1 MRRLLL
7 TPVVLVTLLASLSS
21 TAQEPTPDF
30 HTDVAPVLRDFCSAC
45 HNSKDAEEGFS
56 VETYAELLK
65 GGDNGVMLKP
75 GDVKSRLLEVMR
87 GSKPAMPPKKEPQP
101 SANDIRTIE
110 RWITA
115 GAPGPKKAD
124 VSILTLVTLPD
135 IAITAAPAKN
145 VTAHASAPNGRLSA
159 SARHK
164 IIEIL
169 PAGKRISAPGKV
181 NHLEFSADGSRLLA
195 ASGQTGKSGEALLI
209 DTASGNIIR
218 TLKGE
223 HRDILHAAV
232 FSPNG
237 KWIATAGYDGKTSL
251 FTPDS
256 EKPAQTLKGHNGAV
270 FHLAF
275 SPDSTVLASASA
287 DQTIKLWRVAD
298 GERLDTL
305 NQPQGEQLR
314 VRFTAD
320 SKYILG
326 AGNDRRIRIWDFQSK
341 TTPKINP
348 VLEARFAHESPITEL
363 LLDDAL
369 GLVISAAGDGSVKSW
384 SLPTLEPVNV
394 WPKDKPASF
403 VARVHGSP
411 HLERFLA
418 TGGSHRIE
426 NVFASAPKTA
436 STPSTGAST
445 SAKPTGDTVVTR
457 QPPIASKDAAA
468 EENEPNNAPA
478 DKAIAKVPVPG
489 TIRGNMN
496 EPGDVDLHRFSAK
509 AGERITLEIHAARAG
524 SPLKS
529 KLDSRIQVLHADGSP
544 VERAALQAVR
554 SSWLTFR
561 GKDANTSDDF
571 RVQHFREMELN
582 EFLYCD
588 GEIVKLW
595 MYPRGPDSGF
605 MVYPGQ
611 GTRHTYFDTT
621 AVSHPLGAPAYVVR
635 PLPPGTV
642 PPPNGLPV
650 FKLLY
655 ENDDDARRTGGKDSV
670 LHFTAPKDAEYLVRV
685 SDTRDFGGKDHGYE
699 LRLRPTVEDFS
710 VTLASGSTPTIS
722 PGSGREFMLKA
733 DRLDEFEGP
742 ITVEFTDL
750 PPGFTALSPITIEAG
765 QTIAYGAIYAAAD
778 AAEPTK
784 ENAAGSK
791 MIVTAQTRQ
800 GLVRH
805 ESKAF
810 GEIKRGTAAKVTV
823 EILPDEGTPVIRN
836 EPGQPLEIAIKPGQT
851 ITAKVRATRHD
862 FKDRI
867 ELGKEDSGRNLPHG
881 TYVDNLGL
889 NGLLVVE
896 GETERQFFLT
906 APRWVPET
914 VRPIFFRAKGDG
926 GQTTRPILLHVK
938 RSSN

>member
-1 MRRLLL
+1 MRHLLL
-7 TPVVLVTLLASLSS
+7 IPLVLASLLASLACP
-21 TAQEPTPDF
+21 AQDAAPDF
-30 HTDVAPVLRDFCSAC
+30 HSDVAPILRDYCSAC

-56 VETYAELLK
+56 VETYADILK
-65 GGDNGVMLKP
+65 GGDNGIMLKP
-75 GDVKSRLLEVMR
+75 RDIQSKLLAVMR
-87 GSKPAMPPKKEPQP
+87 GAKPAMPPKKEPQP
-101 SANDIRTIE
+101 SANEIRTIE
-110 RWITA
+110 RWIAA
-115 GAPGPKKAD
+115 GAPGPKKND
-124 VSILTLVTLPD
+124 VSILDLVTLPD
-135 IAITAAPAKN
+135 VAIKAAPAKN
-145 VTAHASAPNGRLSA
+145 ITAHAAAPDGRVSA

-164 IIEIL
+164 LIEIQ
-169 PAGKRISAPGKV
+169 PGGKRVTAPGKV
-181 NHLEFSADGSRLLA
+181 NHLAFNADGSQLLA
-195 ASGQTGKSGEALLI
+195 ASGQTGKSGAALLI
-209 DTASGNIIR
+209 ETTTGTIIR

-223 HRDILHAAV
+223 HRDILHAAI
-232 FSPNG
+232 FAPNG
-237 KWIATAGYDGKTSL
+237 QWIATAGYDGRITL
-251 FTPDS
+251 FRPDS
-256 EKPAQTLKGHNGAV
+256 ETPVQTLKGHNGAV

-348 VLEARFAHESPITEL
+348 VLESRFAHESPITEL
-363 LLDDAL
+363 LVDDKS
-369 GLVISAAGDGSVKSW
+369 GLVVSAAGDGSVKSW
-384 SLPTLEPVNV
+384 SLPNLDPVRV
-394 WPKDKPASF
+394 WPRDKPASF

-418 TGGSHRIE
+418 SGGSQRIE
-426 NVFASAPKTA
+426 NVFTPAPKQNVTTPATATLLPVDAVITPSPAKPSAP
-436 STPSTGAST
+436 
-445 SAKPTGDTVVTR
+445 SATI
-457 QPPIASKDAAA
+457 QQES
-468 EENEPNNAPA
+468 EPNNAPT
-478 DKAIAKVPVPG
+478 DEKISHIAIPG
-489 TIRGNMN
+489 SIQGNIDRS
-496 EPGDVDLHRFSAK
+496 GDIDLHRFTAK

-529 KLDSRIQVLHADGSP
+529 KLDSRIQVLHSDGAP
-544 VERAALQAVR
+544 VERASLQAVR

-621 AVSHPLGAPAYVVR
+621 PVSHPLGAPAYVVR
-635 PLPPGTV
+635 PLPPGAT

-655 ENDDDARRTGGKDSV
+655 ENDDDARRAGGKDSM
-670 LHFTAPKDAEYLVRV
+670 LHFTAPKDGDYLVRV
-685 SDTRDFGGKDHGYE
+685 SDTRDFGGKDHSYE
-699 LRLRPTVEDFS
+699 LRIRSSHEDFS
-710 VTLASGSTPTIS
+710 VTLASGTSPSIS

-778 AAEPTK
+778 APEPTK
-784 ENAAGSK
+784 ENASSSK
-791 MIVTAQTRQ
+791 MLMTAQTRH

-810 GEIKRGTAAKVTV
+810 GEIKRGAAAKVTV
-823 EILPDEGTPVIRN
+823 EILPDEGTPVVRN
-836 EPGQPLEIAIKPGQT
+836 EPGKPLEIAIQPGQT

-881 TYVDNLGL
+881 IYVDNLGL

-906 APRWVPET
+906 APKWVPDT

-926 GQTTRPILLHVK
+926 GQTARPILLHV
-938 RSSN
+938 RQSPR

>member
-1 MRRLLL
+1 MRRLLR
-7 TPVVLVTLLASLSS
+7 TPALLATLLASLPS

-110 RWITA
+110 RWIAA

-135 IAITAAPAKN
+135 IAITAAPAKTI
-145 VTAHASAPNGRLSA
+145 TAHASATNGRLSA

-169 PAGKRISAPGKV
+169 PGGKRIAAPGKV
-181 NHLEFSADGSRLLA
+181 NHLEFSADGSQLLA
-195 ASGQTGKSGEALLI
+195 ASGQTGKSGETLLI
-209 DTASGNIIR
+209 DTASGNVIR

-232 FSPNG
+232 FSPDG
-237 KWIATAGYDGKTSL
+237 QWIATAGYDGRTSL
-251 FTPDS
+251 FRPDS
-256 EKPAQTLKGHNGAV
+256 ENPIQTLKGHNGAV

-363 LLDDAL
+363 LLDDQAN
-369 GLVISAAGDGSVKSW
+369 LVVSAAGDGSVKSW

-418 TGGSHRIE
+418 SGGAHRIE
-426 NVFASAPKTA
+426 NVFTSVTQSPSAHAPVQ
-436 STPSTGAST
+436 ST
-445 SAKPTGDTVVTR
+445 SAKPTGDA
-457 QPPIASKDAAA
+457 IATPTSPRPSEAVAQ
-468 EENEPNNAPA
+468 ENEPNNAPA
-478 DKAIAKVPVPG
+478 DKAIAHVSVPG
-489 TIRGNMN
+489 AIRGIIG
-496 EPGDVDLHRFSAK
+496 ESGDVDFHRFSAK

-524 SPLKS
+524 SLLKS
-529 KLDSRIQVLHADGSP
+529 NLDSRIQVLHADGSP

-670 LHFTAPKDAEYLVRV
+670 LHFTTPKNGEYLVRV
-685 SDTRDFGGKDHGYE
+685 SDTRDFGGKEHRYE
-699 LRLRPTVEDFS
+699 LRLRPSHEDFS
-710 VTLASGSTPTIS
+710 VTVASGASPTIS

-778 AAEPTK
+778 APEPTK
-784 ENAAGSK
+784 ENASQSK

-810 GEIKRGTAAKVTV
+810 GEIKRGAAPKVTV

-836 EPGQPLEIAIKPGQT
+836 EPDQPLEIAIKPGQT

-881 TYVDNLGL
+881 IYVDNLGL

-906 APRWVPET
+906 APRWAPET

-926 GQTTRPILLHVK
+926 GQATRPVLLHVK
-938 RSSN
+938 PPSQ